1 MSNEVFDISTNSLI
15 ALNIVIAI
23 MMLGVSLELNW
34 QDFKKILIE
43 PKAYFVG
50 LGLQFIAFPMLTC
63 LAIFVFQIEVGLAMG
78 MLLIASCPGG
88 NLSNVLVWMSKGN
101 TALSVSMTAT
111 ASLLASVMMPIN
123 FSFYTWLNPITR
135 PFISNISLDTIEIIM
150 FVFLVLVVPLILG
163 MFIGHRMPALAQ
175 KINKPLKLFALMFLV
190 VIIAMAINRHIEPFL
205 KYINVFFM
213 LVFLHNLMALSIGY
227 FGAKLFGLD
236 ARHQRTMALE
246 VGIQNGALGIVVILT
261 FFPTATEMLLVTA
274 FWGVWHLISGL
285 VCAGYF
291 ARKPI

>member
-285 VCAGYF
+285 VYAGYF
-291 ARKPI
+291 SRKPI